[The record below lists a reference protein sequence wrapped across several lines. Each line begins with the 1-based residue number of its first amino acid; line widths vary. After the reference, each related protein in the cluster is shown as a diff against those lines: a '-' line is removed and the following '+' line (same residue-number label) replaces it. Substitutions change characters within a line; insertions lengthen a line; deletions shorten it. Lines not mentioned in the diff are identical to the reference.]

1 MMKIAQVGEVIL
13 RTPAKS
19 VSQTDI
25 ETAAFQEFVD
35 ALLGTMEEANGVGIA
50 APQVFDERAVMI
62 IASRPSP
69 RYPNAPDMEPLVLIN
84 PKVIQSS
91 EDTVKDWEGCLS
103 VPGLR
108 GFIRRA
114 TWVEIEYLQRNG
126 TPATQRLDG
135 FVARIFLHEFDHLI
149 GKTWL
154 DHIELNTDIMAESV
168 WRKEIAGIDEPK
180 SEIKN
185 DANR

>member
-25 ETAAFQEFVD
+25 ETSAFQEFVD
-35 ALLGTMEEANGVGIA
+35 ALLVTMQEANGVGIA
-50 APQVFDERAVMI
+50 APQVFDKRAVMI

-69 RYPNAPDMEPLVLIN
+69 RYPNAPEMEPLVLIN

-91 EDTVKDWEGCLS
+91 EETVKDWEGCLS

-114 TWVEIEYLQRNG
+114 TWVEIEYLQRDG
-126 TPATQRLDG
+126 TLATQRLDG
-135 FVARIFLHEFDHLI
+135 FVARIFLHEFDHLT

-154 DHIELNTDIMAESV
+154 DHVELNTDIMAESV
-168 WRKEIAGIDEPK
+168 WRRKIAGIDDRQ

-185 DANR
+185 DDNR